1 MGYIFTVFFL
11 FVLCLHKFHGI
22 ILSSLIYLGGI
33 TLFKVLVADT
43 NEKINSSYCKLV
55 ANDNRFEIFNTYYG
69 KETLDRYYETKP
81 DIFVLDSNFSDI
93 NSFDILRRLSISLEE
108 KEKCNTLFIANKFE
122 SQMITDVSKIYEIIY
137 KPCQPEDV
145 FNSICKMYKEKYYPI
160 ENLDDIYSYFSDF
173 KMHLSIN
180 GCEYMKSAIELC
192 LRHYPFY
199 GNSLDDL
206 LEKLADKY
214 NKTPEQIRDGLKSAL
229 KPINISSQDY
239 SRKLYPEIFKDDD
252 LLSPRKFIERSTIYF
267 HKKQKRNQ

>member
-1 MGYIFTVFFL
+1 M
-11 FVLCLHKFHGI
+11 
-22 ILSSLIYLGGI
+22 
-33 TLFKVLVADT
+33 FKVLVADT
-43 NEKINSSYCKLV
+43 NEKSNSSYCKLV

-108 KEKCNTLFIANKFE
+108 KEKCNTLFIANKCE
-122 SQMITDVSKIYEIIY
+122 YQMITDVSKIYEIIY

-145 FNSICKMYKEKYYPI
+145 FNSICKMYKEKYHPI

-180 GCEYMKSAIELC
+180 GCKYMKSAIELC

-206 LEKLADKY
+206 LKKLADEY

-239 SRKLYPEIFKDDD
+239 SRKLYPEIFNDDD

-267 HKKQKRNQ
+267 YKKQKRNQ